1 MQKTLSDPELLVEAE
16 KSRLSLG
23 PITGAQLRGMITD
36 GLSMPAKL
44 KEKLRPMLSP
54 GN

>member
-1 MQKTLSDPELLVEAE
+1 
-16 KSRLSLG
+16 
-23 PITGAQLRGMITD
+23 MIID
-36 GLSMPAKL
+36 GLSMPVKL